1 MFFYLPLRHSF
12 CRVKVLFGAKDDIWG
27 LFSQKNRRNDIFLK
41 KISVFFENFL
51 QIGKIIKNKRFI

>member
-41 KISVFFENFL
+41 KISVF
-51 QIGKIIKNKRFI
+51 